1 MHVVVLDASKALDRV
16 NSYIH
21 S

>member
-1 MHVVVLDASKALDRV
+1 MHVAVLDASKALDRV